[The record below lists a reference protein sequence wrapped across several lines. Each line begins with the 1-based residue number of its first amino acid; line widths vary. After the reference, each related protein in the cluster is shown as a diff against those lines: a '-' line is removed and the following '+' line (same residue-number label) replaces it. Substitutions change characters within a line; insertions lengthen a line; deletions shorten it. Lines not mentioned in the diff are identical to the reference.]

1 MYRDAARPT
10 SERVEDLLERMTL
23 PEKLAQLGAVWGA
36 ELLAPAGDGTGPVS
50 FSADAARERVPEGAR
65 VELDRQPEGVEATV
79 TMEVPVLKLGVVE
92 VSAHAWAAYEPGVGP

>member
-1 MYRDAARPT
+1 VRDAPVYRDAARPT

-50 FSADAARERVPEGAR
+50 FSADAARERVPDGIGQVTRLA
-65 VELDRQPEGVEATV
+65 GSGEALA
-79 TMEVPVLKLGVVE
+79 PCL
-92 VSAHAWAAYEPGVGP
+92 Y